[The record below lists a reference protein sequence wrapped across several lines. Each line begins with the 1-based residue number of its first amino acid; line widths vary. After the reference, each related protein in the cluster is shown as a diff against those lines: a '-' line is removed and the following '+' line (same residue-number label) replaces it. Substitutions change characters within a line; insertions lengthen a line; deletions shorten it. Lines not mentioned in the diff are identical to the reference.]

1 MSILLYA
8 DDIVLIA
15 PSADH
20 LQKMLNILER
30 WCRKWGMSINAKKT
44 QILHVRNHQRPRS
57 QFKFTFSDTEL
68 QYTDCYKYLGFLVHE
83 HLNNDHHAST
93 LAAAASRSFSR
104 IHNIFKKVGNMGI
117 NSYQTLCD
125 SYVYPIMN
133 YGSGVWGYEYQD
145 KPQLL

>member
-1 MSILLYA
+1 MKLFLNDLAVEIKESNLGILIGGICLSILLYA

-15 PSADH
+15 PSAEH
-20 LQKMLNILER
+20 LQNMLNILER

-83 HLNNDHHAST
+83 HLNNDHHASS
-93 LAAAASRSFSR
+93 LATAASRSFSR
-104 IHNIFKKVGNMGI
+104 I
-117 NSYQTLCD
+117 T
-125 SYVYPIMN
+125 
-133 YGSGVWGYEYQD
+133 
-145 KPQLL
+145 KPFVNRMYTP

>member
-1 MSILLYA
+1 MKLFLNDLAVEIKESNLGILIGGICLSILLYA

-15 PSADH
+15 PSAEH
-20 LQKMLNILER
+20 LQNMLNILER

-83 HLNNDHHAST
+83 HLNE
-93 LAAAASRSFSR
+93 RSPDLQYS
-104 IHNIFKKVGNMGI
+104 
-117 NSYQTLCD
+117 
-125 SYVYPIMN
+125 
-133 YGSGVWGYEYQD
+133 
-145 KPQLL
+145 